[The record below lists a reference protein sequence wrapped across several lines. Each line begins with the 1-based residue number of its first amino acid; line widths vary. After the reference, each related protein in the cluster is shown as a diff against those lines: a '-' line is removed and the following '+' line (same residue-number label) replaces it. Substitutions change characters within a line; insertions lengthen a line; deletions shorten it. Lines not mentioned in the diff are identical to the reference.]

1 MQTMCVLLLL
11 VVDQEILHHEP
22 ARFQFKQMRVWET
35 GSSLEPRTEL
45 SHYVQGQWARCSGM
59 KGLEPPLSPPLPPAQ
74 HPPPPGNCR
83 LPWSRDEKWDSQ
95 LMASQLTELC
105 SLQSRGVVAS
115 F

>member
-35 GSSLEPRTEL
+35 GSSLEPRPEL

-74 HPPPPGNCR
+74 PPPPRETVVFLGAR
-83 LPWSRDEKWDSQ
+83 MRSGT
-95 LMASQLTELC
+95 AS
-105 SLQSRGVVAS
+105 
-115 F
+115 